1 MTPAA
6 SARAPATPASAAS
19 EPARPPS
26 LSADPAKIRTTAV
39 TDHPRRIAN
48 GPRLEVKLN
57 PPGVGKSRKLI
68 AEFIPNFH
76 QGPLLNSVAV
86 TVSELLRIADH
97 LEPKDRELVRKAYD
111 RAAVAHRGQ
120 RRLSGEDYV
129 NHPLEVAAIL
139 ADLQL
144 DAQTIAA
151 ALLHDTVEDTAL
163 TAEEVEAE
171 FGPEVARLVEGVTK
185 LGRISIR
192 TDQQQHAENIRKMM
206 VAMAE
211 DLRVVLIKLADR
223 LHNMRTLD
231 PLPEVKRRKISRE
244 TLDIYAPLAH
254 RLGIGQIRWEL
265 EDLAFRNLEP
275 EAYDDVARRI
285 ARQRHE
291 REQLV
296 TDLSDIL
303 ASELEKVGIVAD
315 ITGRPKHIYSVWQ
328 KMTREKKDFS
338 EIYDLSAIRV
348 QVDSVRD
355 CYSVLGVVHSLWKPV
370 PGRFK
375 DYIAMPKSNG
385 YQSLHTTVITHTGEP
400 IEIQIRTHEMHRVAE
415 FGVAAHWTYKEGGR
429 DASFDQKLAWLR
441 SLLEWQNEVGDAES
455 FLDSVKVDLFQD
467 EVYVFTPRGDVI
479 NLPTGS
485 TPVDFAYRI
494 HTEVGH
500 HCIGA
505 KANGRMVPLDYA
517 LQNGEIVEILTSKVP
532 HGPSRDWLSFVKS
545 ASAKERIRKW
555 FKSQRREENVTKGRD
570 LLEQELHRM
579 HRVSM
584 SDLTDAKLLEIA
596 GVHRFAA
603 IDDFLAAIGYGDLS
617 PHAVVMRMSLG
628 TETAGGDLRAI
639 PLLPNVQP
647 TPRVLVRGEKGILT
661 KIAPCC
667 QPVPGDA
674 IVGYTTRGRGVTV
687 HRVDCVNAINAQDQA
702 RVVAVDWDS
711 DATHIYPVAIKIEA
725 WDRQGLLRDIATVV
739 AENRVNMSS
748 LEVHVY
754 DDKTA
759 VVSATVEIDSLA
771 QLSRLMEKLEGV
783 KDVHTV
789 AREAS

>member
-1 MTPAA
+1 M
-6 SARAPATPASAAS
+6 
-19 EPARPPS
+19 
-26 LSADPAKIRTTAV
+26 
-39 TDHPRRIAN
+39 
-48 GPRLEVKLN
+48 
-57 PPGVGKSRKLI
+57 
-68 AEFIPNFH
+68 
-76 QGPLLNSVAV
+76 

-97 LEPKDRELVRKAYD
+97 LDPKDQQMVRKAYE
-111 RAAVAHRGQ
+111 RAANAHTGQ
-120 RRLSGEDYV
+120 HRLSGEDYV

-139 ADLQL
+139 ADLEL
-144 DAQTIAA
+144 DAETIAA

-163 TAEEVEAE
+163 TAAEVEKE
-171 FGPEVARLVEGVTK
+171 FGPEVARLVDGVTK
-185 LGRISIR
+185 LGRIALRS
-192 TDQQQHAENIRKMM
+192 DQQQQAENIRKMM

-254 RLGIGQIRWEL
+254 RLGIGQVKWEL

-275 EAYDDVARRI
+275 EAYDDVVKRI
-285 ARQRHE
+285 ARKRHD
-291 REQLV
+291 RESLV
-296 TDLSDIL
+296 SDLREIL
-303 ASELEKVGIVAD
+303 ARELEKVGIQAE

-328 KMTREKKDFS
+328 KMTKENKDFS

-348 QVDSVRD
+348 HVETVRD
-355 CYSVLGVVHSLWKPV
+355 CYGVLGVVHSLWKPV

-375 DYIAMPKSNG
+375 DYVAMPKSNG

-415 FGVAAHWTYKEGGR
+415 FGVAAHWTYKEGGK
-429 DASFDQKLAWLR
+429 DASFDQKLSWLR

-467 EVYVFTPRGDVI
+467 EVYVFTPKGDVL
-479 NLPTGS
+479 NLPSDS

-500 HCIGA
+500 RCIGA
-505 KANGRMVPLDYA
+505 KVNGRMVPLDYE
-517 LQNGEIVEILTSKVP
+517 LQNGEIVEILTSKGP
-532 HGPSRDWLSFVKS
+532 HGPSRDWLNFVKS

-555 FKSQRREENVTKGRD
+555 FKSQRREENVAKGRD
-570 LLEQELHRM
+570 LLDKELHRM
-579 HRVSM
+579 HRLNLA
-584 SDLTDAKLLEIA
+584 DLDEGKLVQIA
-596 GVHRFAA
+596 TLHKFNAV
-603 IDDFLAAIGYGDLS
+603 DDFLAAIGYGDLS
-617 PHAVVMRMSLG
+617 PHAVVMRMALSLDTPG
-628 TETAGGDLRAI
+628 ELRAI
-639 PLLPNVQP
+639 PLIPNVQP
-647 TPRVLVRGEKGILT
+647 TPRVLVRGEKGIMT

-674 IVGYTTRGRGVTV
+674 IVGYTTRGKGVTV
-687 HRVDCVNAINAQDQA
+687 HRVDCINAVNAQDQA
-702 RVVAVDWDS
+702 RVVPVDWDS
-711 DATHIYPVAIKIEA
+711 EATHLYPVAIKIEA

-759 VVSATVEIDSLA
+759 VVSTTVEIDSLA

>member
-1 MTPAA
+1 
-6 SARAPATPASAAS
+6 
-19 EPARPPS
+19 
-26 LSADPAKIRTTAV
+26 L
-39 TDHPRRIAN
+39 
-48 GPRLEVKLN
+48 
-57 PPGVGKSRKLI
+57 
-68 AEFIPNFH
+68 
-76 QGPLLNSVAV
+76 

-97 LEPKDRELVRKAYD
+97 LEPEARDMVKRAYE
-111 RAAVAHRGQ
+111 RAASAHTGQ

-129 NHPLEVAAIL
+129 NHPMEVAAIL
-139 ADLQL
+139 ADLEL
-144 DAQTIAA
+144 DGETIAA

-163 TAEEVEAE
+163 TAEEVETE
-171 FGPEVARLVEGVTK
+171 FGSEVARLVEGVTK
-185 LGRISIR
+185 LGRISLR
-192 TDQQQHAENIRKMM
+192 SDQQQQAENIRKMM

-223 LHNMRTLD
+223 LHNMRTLE
-231 PLPEVKRRKISRE
+231 PLPDVKRRKISRE

-254 RLGIGQIRWEL
+254 RLGIGQVKWEL
-265 EDLAFRNLEP
+265 EDLAFRYLEP
-275 EAYDDVARRI
+275 EAYDDVAKRI
-285 ARQRHE
+285 FRKRNE
-291 REQLV
+291 REALV
-296 TDLSDIL
+296 SDLREIL
-303 ASELEKVGIVAD
+303 ARELETVGIRAE

-328 KMTREKKDFS
+328 KMTRENKDFT

-348 QVDSVRD
+348 QVESVRD
-355 CYSVLGVVHSLWKPV
+355 CYGVLGVVHSLWKPV

-375 DYIAMPKSNG
+375 DYVAMPKSNG

-400 IEIQIRTHEMHRVAE
+400 IEIQIRTHEMHRIAE
-415 FGVAAHWTYKEGGR
+415 FGVAAHWTYKEGGK
-429 DASFDQKLAWLR
+429 DASFDQKLSWLR

-455 FLDSVKVDLFQD
+455 FLDTVKVDLFQD
-467 EVYVFTPRGDVI
+467 EVYVFTPKGEVL
-479 NLPTGS
+479 NLPADS

-500 HCIGA
+500 RCIGA
-505 KANGRMVPLDYA
+505 KANGRMVPLDYP
-517 LQNGEIVEILTSKVP
+517 LKNGEIVEILTSKAP
-532 HGPSRDWLSFVKS
+532 HGPSRDWLNFVKS

-555 FKSQRREENVTKGRD
+555 FKSQRREENVAKGRD
-570 LLEQELHRM
+570 LLDKELHRM
-579 HRVSM
+579 HRVNLA
-584 SDLTDAKLLEIA
+584 DLPDAKLLEMSNL
-596 GVHRFAA
+596 HHYNA

-617 PHAVVMRMSLG
+617 PHAVVMRMALSTG
-628 TETAGGDLRAI
+628 AADGDLRSI
-639 PLLPNVQP
+639 PLIPNVQP

-687 HRVDCVNAINAQDQA
+687 HRADCINAVNAQDRA
-702 RVVAVDWDS
+702 RVVPVDWDAE
-711 DATHIYPVAIKIEA
+711 ATHLYPVDIKIEA

-739 AENRVNMSS
+739 AENRVNMSA

-771 QLSRLMEKLEGV
+771 QLSRVMEKLEGV

>member
-1 MTPAA
+1 M
-6 SARAPATPASAAS
+6 
-19 EPARPPS
+19 
-26 LSADPAKIRTTAV
+26 
-39 TDHPRRIAN
+39 
-48 GPRLEVKLN
+48 
-57 PPGVGKSRKLI
+57 
-68 AEFIPNFH
+68 
-76 QGPLLNSVAV
+76 

-97 LEPKDRELVRKAYD
+97 LEARDRDLVRRAYD
-111 RAAVAHRGQ
+111 RAASAHAGQ

-139 ADLQL
+139 ADLEL
-144 DAQTIAA
+144 DAQTLAA

-163 TAEEVEAE
+163 TAEEVESE
-171 FGPEVARLVEGVTK
+171 FGPDVARLVDGVTK
-185 LGRISIR
+185 LGRISLR
-192 TDQQQHAENIRKMM
+192 SDQQQQAENIRKMM

-223 LHNMRTLD
+223 LHNMRTLE

-254 RLGIGQIRWEL
+254 RLGIGQIKWEL

-275 EAYDDVARRI
+275 EAYGDVVNRI
-285 ARQRHE
+285 ARKRKD
-291 REQLV
+291 REMLV
-296 TDLSDIL
+296 SDLREIL
-303 ASELEKVGIVAD
+303 AKQLDGVDIKAD

-328 KMTREKKDFS
+328 KMTREQKDFS

-348 QVDSVRD
+348 MVDSVRD
-355 CYSVLGVVHSLWKPV
+355 CYGVLGVVHSLWKPV

-415 FGVAAHWTYKEGGR
+415 VGVAAHWAYKEGGK
-429 DASFDQKLAWLR
+429 DDSFDQKLSWLR
-441 SLLEWQNEVGDAES
+441 SLLEWQSEVGDAES
-455 FLDSVKVDLFQD
+455 FLDTVKVDLFQD
-467 EVYVFTPRGDVI
+467 EVYVFTPKGDVL
-479 NLPTGS
+479 NLPADS

-494 HTEVGH
+494 HTEVCH
-500 HCIGA
+500 RCIGA
-505 KANGRMVPLDYA
+505 KVNGRMVPLDYE
-517 LQNGEIVEILTSKVP
+517 LQNGEIVEILTSKAP
-532 HGPSRDWLSFVKS
+532 HGPSRDWLNFVKS

-555 FKSQRREENVTKGRD
+555 FKSQRREENVDKGRD
-570 LLEQELHRM
+570 LLDKELHRM
-579 HRVSM
+579 HRINLA
-584 SDLTDAKLLEIA
+584 DLPEPKLAEIA
-596 GVHRFAA
+596 SLHRFATA
-603 IDDFLAAIGYGDLS
+603 DDFLAAIGYGDLS
-617 PHAVVMRMSLG
+617 PHAVVMRMSL
-628 TETAGGDLRAI
+628 TTNAVGGDLRPI
-639 PLLPNVQP
+639 PLIPNVQP

-661 KIAPCC
+661 KVAPCC

-687 HRVDCVNAINAQDQA
+687 HRADCINAINAQDQA
-702 RVVAVDWDS
+702 RVVPVDWDAQ
-711 DATHIYPVAIKIEA
+711 ATHLYPVAIKIEA
-725 WDRQGLLRDIATVV
+725 WDRQGLMRDIATVV
-739 AENRVNMSS
+739 AENRVNMSA

-754 DDKTA
+754 DDKSA
-759 VVSATVEIDSLA
+759 VVSTTVEIDSLA

>member
-1 MTPAA
+1 MGLPQTSP
-6 SARAPATPASAAS
+6 
-19 EPARPPS
+19 
-26 LSADPAKIRTTAV
+26 
-39 TDHPRRIAN
+39 
-48 GPRLEVKLN
+48 KLC
-57 PPGVGKSRKLI
+57 SSD
-68 AEFIPNFH
+68 
-76 QGPLLNSVAV
+76 QV

-97 LEPKDRELVRKAYD
+97 LEAPDREIVKRAYE
-111 RAAVAHRGQ
+111 RAASAHTGQ

-129 NHPLEVAAIL
+129 NHPMEVAAIL
-139 ADLQL
+139 ADLEL
-144 DAQTIAA
+144 DAATIAA

-163 TAEEVEAE
+163 TAEEVETE

-185 LGRISIR
+185 LGRISLR
-192 TDQQQHAENIRKMM
+192 SDQQQQAENIRKMM

-223 LHNMRTLD
+223 LHNMRTLE
-231 PLPEVKRRKISRE
+231 PLADVKRRKISRE

-254 RLGIGQIRWEL
+254 RLGIGQVKWEL
-265 EDLAFRNLEP
+265 EDLAFRYLEP
-275 EAYDDVARRI
+275 EAYDEVAKRI
-285 ARQRHE
+285 FRKRNE
-291 REQLV
+291 REALV
-296 TDLSDIL
+296 SDLREIL
-303 ASELEKVGIVAD
+303 ARELEIVGITAE

-328 KMTREKKDFS
+328 KMTRENKDFT

-348 QVDSVRD
+348 QVDTVRD
-355 CYSVLGVVHSLWKPV
+355 CYGVLGVVHSLWKPV

-375 DYIAMPKSNG
+375 DYVAMPKSNG

-400 IEIQIRTHEMHRVAE
+400 IEIQIRTHEMHRIAE
-415 FGVAAHWTYKEGGR
+415 FGVAAHWAYKEGGK
-429 DASFDQKLAWLR
+429 DASFDQKLSWLR

-455 FLDSVKVDLFQD
+455 FLDTVKVDLFQD
-467 EVYVFTPRGDVI
+467 EVYVFTPKGEVL
-479 NLPTGS
+479 NLPADS

-500 HCIGA
+500 RCIGA
-505 KANGRMVPLDYA
+505 KANGRMVPLDYP
-517 LQNGEIVEILTSKVP
+517 LKNGEIVEILTSKAP
-532 HGPSRDWLSFVKS
+532 HGPSRDWLNFVKS

-555 FKSQRREENVTKGRD
+555 FKSQWREENVGKGRD
-570 LLEQELHRM
+570 LLDKELHRM
-579 HRVSM
+579 HRINLA
-584 SDLTDAKLLEIA
+584 DLPDAKLLEISSL
-596 GVHRFAA
+596 HHYNA

-617 PHAVVMRMSLG
+617 PHAVVMRMALSTG
-628 TETAGGDLRAI
+628 AADGDLRAI
-639 PLLPNVQP
+639 PLIPNVQP
-647 TPRVLVRGEKGILT
+647 TPRVLVRGEKGVLT

-674 IVGYTTRGRGVTV
+674 IAGYTTRGRGVTV
-687 HRVDCVNAINAQDQA
+687 HRADCINAVNAQDRA
-702 RVVAVDWDS
+702 RVVPVDWDAE
-711 DATHIYPVAIKIEA
+711 ATHLYPVDIKIEA

-739 AENRVNMSS
+739 AENRVNMSQ

-771 QLSRLMEKLEGV
+771 QLSRVMEKLEGV

>member
-1 MTPAA
+1 MG
-6 SARAPATPASAAS
+6 
-19 EPARPPS
+19 
-26 LSADPAKIRTTAV
+26 I
-39 TDHPRRIAN
+39 
-48 GPRLEVKLN
+48 
-57 PPGVGKSRKLI
+57 
-68 AEFIPNFH
+68 
-76 QGPLLNSVAV
+76 
-86 TVSELLRIADH
+86 SELLRIADH
-97 LEPKDRELVRKAYD
+97 LDPKGQELVRKAYEWSA
-111 RAAVAHRGQ
+111 RAHTGQ

-139 ADLQL
+139 ADLEL

-151 ALLHDTVEDTAL
+151 ALLHDTVEDTNL
-163 TAEEVEAE
+163 TAEEVERE
-171 FGPEVARLVEGVTK
+171 FGPEVARLVDGVTK
-185 LGRISIR
+185 LGRIALRS
-192 TDQQQHAENIRKMM
+192 DQQQQAENIRKMM

-231 PLPEVKRRKISRE
+231 PLPEPKRRKISRE

-254 RLGIGQIRWEL
+254 RLGIGQIKWEL

-275 EAYDDVARRI
+275 EAYEDVVKRI
-285 ARQRHE
+285 ARKRRD
-291 REQLV
+291 REALV
-296 TDLSDIL
+296 SDLREIL
-303 ASELEKVGIVAD
+303 ARELEKVGIQAE

-328 KMTREKKDFS
+328 KMTRDNKDFS

-348 QVDSVRD
+348 QVDTVRD
-355 CYSVLGVVHSLWKPV
+355 CYGVLGVVHSLWKPV

-415 FGVAAHWTYKEGGR
+415 FGVAAHWTYKEGAR
-429 DASFDQKLAWLR
+429 DGGKDGGTFDQKLSWLR

-455 FLDSVKVDLFQD
+455 FLNTVKVDLFQD

-479 NLPTGS
+479 NLPAGS

-500 HCIGA
+500 RCIGA
-505 KANGRMVPLDYA
+505 KVNGRMVPLDYEVK
-517 LQNGEIVEILTSKVP
+517 NGEIVEILTSKGP
-532 HGPSRDWLSFVKS
+532 HGPSRDWLNFVKS

-555 FKSQRREENVTKGRD
+555 FKSQRREENVAKGRD
-570 LLEQELHRM
+570 LLDKELHRM
-579 HRVSM
+579 HRVSLA
-584 SDLTDAKLLEIA
+584 DLPEAKLLEIA
-596 GVHRFAA
+596 GVHKFMSV
-603 IDDFLAAIGYGDLS
+603 DDFLAAIGYGDLS
-617 PHAVVMRMSLG
+617 PHAVVMRMALALDESG
-628 TETAGGDLRAI
+628 SDLRTI
-639 PLLPNVQP
+639 PLIPQVHP

-661 KIAPCC
+661 KVAPCC

-674 IVGYTTRGRGVTV
+674 IVGYTTRGKGVTV
-687 HRVDCVNAINAQDQA
+687 HRADCINAVNAQDAA
-702 RVVAVDWDS
+702 RVVPVDWDS
-711 DATHIYPVAIKIEA
+711 EATQLYPVAIKIEA

-739 AENRVNMSS
+739 AENRVNMSA

-783 KDVHTV
+783 KDVLTV

>member
-1 MTPAA
+1 M
-6 SARAPATPASAAS
+6 
-19 EPARPPS
+19 
-26 LSADPAKIRTTAV
+26 
-39 TDHPRRIAN
+39 
-48 GPRLEVKLN
+48 
-57 PPGVGKSRKLI
+57 
-68 AEFIPNFH
+68 
-76 QGPLLNSVAV
+76 
-86 TVSELLRIADH
+86 TVSELLRVADH
-97 LEPKDRELVRKAYD
+97 LDPKGQQVVRQAYE
-111 RAAVAHRGQ
+111 RAASAHRGQ

-139 ADLQL
+139 ADLEL
-144 DAQTIAA
+144 DAETIAA
-151 ALLHDTVEDTAL
+151 ALLHDTVEDTNL
-163 TAEEVEAE
+163 TAEEVQRE

-185 LGRISIR
+185 LGRISLR
-192 TDQQQHAENIRKMM
+192 TDQQQQAENIRKMM

-223 LHNMRTLD
+223 LHNMRTLQ
-231 PLPEVKRRKISRE
+231 PLAEAKRRKISRE

-254 RLGIGQIRWEL
+254 RLGIGQIKWEL

-275 EAYDDVARRI
+275 DAYEDVVGRI
-285 ARQRHE
+285 ARKRAD
-291 REQLV
+291 REALV
-296 TDLSDIL
+296 SDLREIL
-303 ASELEKVGIVAD
+303 ARELEKVGIQAD

-328 KMTREKKDFS
+328 KMTREGKDFS

-348 QVDSVRD
+348 LVDTVRD
-355 CYSVLGVVHSLWKPV
+355 CYGVLGVVHSLWKPM

-375 DYIAMPKSNG
+375 DYVAMPKSNG

-400 IEIQIRTHEMHRVAE
+400 IEIQIRTQDMHRVAE
-415 FGVAAHWTYKEGGR
+415 FGVAAHWTYKEGGK
-429 DASFDQKLAWLR
+429 DASFDQKLSWLR

-455 FLDSVKVDLFQD
+455 FLNSVKVDLFQD

-479 NLPTGS
+479 NLPADS

-505 KANGRMVPLDYA
+505 KVNGRMVPLDYA
-517 LQNGEIVEILTSKVP
+517 LQNGEIVEILTSKGP
-532 HGPSRDWLSFVKS
+532 HGPSRDWLGFVKS

-555 FKSQRREENVTKGRD
+555 FKSQSREENVAKGRD
-570 LLEQELHRM
+570 LLDKELHRM
-579 HRVSM
+579 HRLNLV
-584 SDLTDAKLLEIA
+584 DLADDKLLGIA
-596 GVHRFAA
+596 NVHKFASV
-603 IDDFLAAIGYGDLS
+603 DDFLAAIGYGDLS
-617 PHAVVMRMSLG
+617 PHAVVMRMALSLD
-628 TETAGGDLRAI
+628 APGGDLRTI
-639 PLLPNVQP
+639 PLIPHVQP
-647 TPRVLVRGEKGILT
+647 IPRVLVRGEKGILT
-661 KIAPCC
+661 TMASCC

-674 IVGYTTRGRGVTV
+674 IVGYTTRGKGVTV
-687 HRVDCVNAINAQDQA
+687 HRADCINAVNAQDSS
-702 RVVAVDWDS
+702 RVVPVDWET
-711 DATHIYPVAIKIEA
+711 DATHLYPVAIKIEA
-725 WDRQGLLRDIATVV
+725 WDRQGLMRDIATVV
-739 AENRVNMSS
+739 AENRVNMSA

>member
-1 MTPAA
+1 
-6 SARAPATPASAAS
+6 
-19 EPARPPS
+19 
-26 LSADPAKIRTTAV
+26 
-39 TDHPRRIAN
+39 
-48 GPRLEVKLN
+48 
-57 PPGVGKSRKLI
+57 
-68 AEFIPNFH
+68 
-76 QGPLLNSVAV
+76 V

-97 LEPKDRELVRKAYD
+97 LEGEDREMVKAAYE
-111 RAAVAHRGQ
+111 RAASAHTGQ
-120 RRLSGEDYV
+120 HRLSGEDYV

-144 DAQTIAA
+144 DAETIAA

-163 TAEEVEAE
+163 TAEAVERE

-185 LGRISIR
+185 LGRISLR
-192 TDQQQHAENIRKMM
+192 SDQQQQAENIRKMM

-254 RLGIGQIRWEL
+254 RLGIGQIKWEL

-275 EAYDDVARRI
+275 EAYDDVAKRI
-285 ARQRHE
+285 ARKRHE
-291 REQLV
+291 RETLV
-296 TDLSDIL
+296 SDLREIL
-303 ASELEKVGIVAD
+303 ARELEGLGIQAD
-315 ITGRPKHIYSVWQ
+315 ITGRPKHIFSVWQ
-328 KMTREKKDFS
+328 KMTRENKDFT

-348 QVDSVRD
+348 QVDTVRD
-355 CYSVLGVVHSLWKPV
+355 CYGVLGVVHSLWKPV

-415 FGVAAHWTYKEGGR
+415 FGVAAHWTYKEGGKV
-429 DASFDQKLAWLR
+429 ASFDKKLSWLR
-441 SLLEWQNEVGDAES
+441 SLLEWQTEVGDAES
-455 FLDSVKVDLFQD
+455 FVDTVKVDLFQD
-467 EVYVFTPRGDVI
+467 EVYVFTPKGDVL
-479 NLPTGS
+479 NLPADS

-500 HCIGA
+500 RCMGA
-505 KANGRMVPLDYA
+505 KVNGRMVPLDYE
-517 LQNGEIVEILTSKVP
+517 LKNGEIVEILTSKGP
-532 HGPSRDWLSFVKS
+532 HGPSRDWLNFVKS

-555 FKSQRREENVTKGRD
+555 FKSQRREENVAKGHD
-570 LLEQELHRM
+570 LLDKELHRM
-579 HRVSM
+579 HRVNLV
-584 SDLTDAKLLEIA
+584 DLEESKLQEMASLHKY
-596 GVHRFAA
+596 GTV
-603 IDDFLAAIGYGDLS
+603 DDFLAAIGYGDLS
-617 PHAVVMRMSLG
+617 PHSVVMRMALTIDDG
-628 TETAGGDLRAI
+628 GGDLRAI
-639 PLLPNVQP
+639 PLIPNVQP

-661 KIAPCC
+661 KVAPCC

-674 IVGYTTRGRGVTV
+674 IVGYTTRGKGVTV
-687 HRVDCVNAINAQDQA
+687 HRADCINAVNAQDRA
-702 RVVAVDWDS
+702 RVVPVDWDS
-711 DATHIYPVAIKIEA
+711 EAAHIYPVDIKIEA

-739 AENRVNMSS
+739 AENRVNMSA

-771 QLSRLMEKLEGV
+771 QLSRLMEKLETV

>member
-1 MTPAA
+1 M
-6 SARAPATPASAAS
+6 
-19 EPARPPS
+19 
-26 LSADPAKIRTTAV
+26 
-39 TDHPRRIAN
+39 
-48 GPRLEVKLN
+48 
-57 PPGVGKSRKLI
+57 
-68 AEFIPNFH
+68 
-76 QGPLLNSVAV
+76 
-86 TVSELLRIADH
+86 TVSELLRVADH
-97 LEPKDRELVRKAYD
+97 LDPMGQQVVRQAYE
-111 RAAVAHRGQ
+111 RAASAHRGQ

-139 ADLQL
+139 ADLEL
-144 DAQTIAA
+144 DAETIAA
-151 ALLHDTVEDTAL
+151 ALLHDTVEDTNL
-163 TAEEVEAE
+163 TAEEVQRE

-185 LGRISIR
+185 LGRISLR
-192 TDQQQHAENIRKMM
+192 NDQQQQAENIRKMM

-223 LHNMRTLD
+223 LHNMRTLQ
-231 PLPEVKRRKISRE
+231 PLAEAKRRKISRE

-254 RLGIGQIRWEL
+254 RLGIGQIKWEL

-275 EAYDDVARRI
+275 DAFEDVVGRI
-285 ARQRHE
+285 ARKRAD
-291 REQLV
+291 REALV
-296 TDLSDIL
+296 SDLREIL
-303 ASELEKVGIVAD
+303 ARELEKVGIQAD

-328 KMTREKKDFS
+328 KMIREGKDFS

-348 QVDSVRD
+348 LVASVRD
-355 CYSVLGVVHSLWKPV
+355 CYGVLGVVHSLWKPM

-375 DYIAMPKSNG
+375 DYVAMPKSNG

-400 IEIQIRTHEMHRVAE
+400 IEIQIRTQEMHRVAE
-415 FGVAAHWTYKEGGR
+415 FGVAAHWTYKEGGN
-429 DASFDQKLAWLR
+429 DASFDQKLSWLR

-455 FLDSVKVDLFQD
+455 FLNTVKVDLFQD

-479 NLPTGS
+479 NLPADS

-500 HCIGA
+500 RCIGS
-505 KANGRMVPLDYA
+505 KVNGRMVPLDYA
-517 LQNGEIVEILTSKVP
+517 LQNGEIVEILTSKGP

-555 FKSQRREENVTKGRD
+555 FKSQSREENVAKGRD
-570 LLEQELHRM
+570 LLEKELHRM
-579 HRVSM
+579 HRLSLG
-584 SDLTDAKLLEIA
+584 DLEDDKLLEIA
-596 GVHRFAA
+596 NVHKFASV
-603 IDDFLAAIGYGDLS
+603 DDFLAAIGYGDLS
-617 PHAVVMRMSLG
+617 PHAVVMRMALSLD
-628 TETAGGDLRAI
+628 APGGDIRTI
-639 PLLPNVQP
+639 PLIPHVQP

-661 KIAPCC
+661 TMATCC

-674 IVGYTTRGRGVTV
+674 IIGYTTRGRGVTV
-687 HRVDCVNAINAQDQA
+687 HRTDCINAINAQDSA
-702 RVVAVDWDS
+702 RVVPVDWES
-711 DATHIYPVAIKIEA
+711 DATHLYPVAIKIEA
-725 WDRQGLLRDIATVV
+725 FDRQGLMRDIATVV
-739 AENRVNMSS
+739 AENRVNMSA

-771 QLSRLMEKLEGV
+771 QLSRLMEKLESV